1 MSSNPKLDLGLAR
14 IAHLNWE
21 YEMESATKGSSIS
34 LEAQSH
40 EDCELG
46 RWLNG
51 PAQRNY
57 GALESIQPLLVAHKA
72 FHQAASRLA
81 IACND
86 GGEKNISQ
94 ELETVRRLSRDII
107 FHLTE
112 MELEALEKSHITTS
126 NARQPRSLFQRLF
139 AGPYHALP
147 EDKGTLKVSQA
158 RLIHLRWERN
168 LMEAFRHRG
177 KDITLES
184 SEICALGVWINA
196 TGVKRYSDLPEIA
209 KLDETHKAFHTHAKN
224 VISALR
230 NKQDKRAEASY
241 KQTREFS
248 RRVIYLLSAIEYKL
262 LDSDN
267 VQSTD
272 SFLDLNLSHQ

>member
-21 YEMESATKGSSIS
+21 YEMESATHGSSIS

-46 RWLNG
+46 RWLHG
-51 PAQRNY
+51 PAQKNY
-57 GALESIQPLLVAHKA
+57 GALESIQPLLVAHRA

-81 IACND
+81 IACKES
-86 GGEKNISQ
+86 GGANIAQ
-94 ELETVRRLSRDII
+94 ELEIVRRLSRDII

-112 MELEALEKSHITTS
+112 MELEAIERLHLKTS
-126 NARQPRSLFQRLF
+126 TVRTPRTLFQRLF
-139 AGPYHALP
+139 AGPFHALP
-147 EDKGTLKVSQA
+147 EDHGTLKVSQA
-158 RLIHLRWERN
+158 RLIHLRWERS
-168 LMEAFRHRG
+168 LMDALRHRG

-184 SEICALGVWINA
+184 SEMCALGVWIHA
-196 TGVKRYSDLPEIA
+196 TGVQRYGNLPEIA
-209 KLDETHKAFHTHAKN
+209 QLDETHKAFHTHAKN
-224 VISALR
+224 VISSLR

-241 KQTREFS
+241 KQTRDYS
-248 RRVIYLLSAIEYKL
+248 RRVIYLLSAIEYRL

-272 SFLDLNLSHQ
+272 SFLDLNMSS